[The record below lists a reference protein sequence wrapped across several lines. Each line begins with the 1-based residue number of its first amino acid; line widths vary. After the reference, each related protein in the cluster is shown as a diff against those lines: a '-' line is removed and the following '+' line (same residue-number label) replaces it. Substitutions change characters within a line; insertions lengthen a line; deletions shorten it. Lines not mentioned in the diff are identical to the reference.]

1 MEESSPVSPQQDA
14 TVPRQYDAWA
24 QVYDWLWARYMNQT
38 LPVLQRAAAVEAGER
53 VLDLACG
60 TGELERRM
68 REAEP
73 TARLVGVD
81 LAPAMVERARAKLN
95 DQSGVR
101 IEQADVHDLPFEEGT
116 FGVVVC
122 ANTFH
127 YFTHPEDVLR
137 EARRVLRPGGRL
149 VLLDWCRDFWTCRV
163 IDAVLKRVDPAYQT
177 CYTLG
182 EMRHLIATASFRRC
196 YDFRYRFDLVWGMMV
211 VEAVR
216 PQSV

>member
-1 MEESSPVSPQQDA
+1 MTRSSLQDA
-14 TVPRQYDAWA
+14 AVPRQYNAWA
-24 QVYDWLWARYMNQT
+24 QVYDWLWARYVNHT

-68 REAEP
+68 LEAEP
-73 TARLVGVD
+73 RADLVGVD
-81 LAPAMVERARAKLN
+81 LAPAMVERARAKLGG
-95 DQSGVR
+95 QSGAQ
-101 IEQADVHDLPFEEGT
+101 IEQADAHDLPFEDAS
-116 FGVVVC
+116 FDAVVC

-127 YFTHPEDVLR
+127 YFTHPRQVLR
-137 EARRVLRPGGRL
+137 EAKRVLRPGGRL

-163 IDAVLKRVDPAYQT
+163 MDAVLRRIDPAYQT

-182 EMRHLIATASFRRC
+182 EMRHLIATASFRHR

-211 VEAVR
+211 VEAVH
-216 PQSV
+216 PQHD